1 MDLLNTGR
9 SFIPQRTVSVAD
21 LDSRIFQ
28 LPSFRLAGGGRYY
41 YACHHTHRS
50 DYFQDWVGLQQVQIN
65 RTSTSL
71 PREDANQSYLNGFVV
86 FLWKANLQGIPQNML
101 LFPGSRPLSL
111 PKNILRPR
119 RQVRDMHLLPTG
131 SPSGA

>member
-1 MDLLNTGR
+1 MDLLNTGS

-28 LPSFRLAGGGRYY
+28 LPSFRLAGGCGYY
-41 YACHHTHRS
+41 YACHHLYRS
-50 DYFQDWVGLQQVQIN
+50 DYFQDRVGLQQVQIN

-119 RQVRDMHLLPTG
+119 RLVRDMHLLPTG